1 MSSRLVLEKLEALDL
16 SNLAEEERLSGILE
30 VRAQLDIIANSAISA
45 EVLARKI
52 AYLKLWQRLVSLRVK
67 DVRADKP
74 PPHTRPVVERMFPP
88 VEGEVESIVV
98 SENTPPEIL
107 VEEVRPPDGGLIKMR
122 LLEDATVRGVK
133 LPAGVVIEVEQTDA
147 RDLLDTNKAILVEE
161 DALSAVEEGQ
171 SD

>member
-98 SENTPPEIL
+98 SENAPPEIL